1 MDIHEMMF
9 NLIKMYYGLGCY
21 NNSNVAYFVK
31 CNSITVNDYK
41 TITGDDYVAQTK

>member
-9 NLIKMYYGLGCY
+9 NLIKMYYVGGFY
-21 NNSNVAYFVK
+21 QNSNVAFFVK

-41 TITGDDYVAQTK
+41 TITGQDYVA

>member
-21 NNSNVAYFVK
+21 NNSNIAFFVK
-31 CNSITVNDYK
+31 CNSITPNDYK
-41 TITGDDYVAQTK
+41 TITGQDYVA